1 MQLVQIFVAKLI
13 QNSINNIEEEKQAKI
28 LMKDTMILSYI
39 P

>member
-28 LMKDTMILSYI
+28 LMKETMILSYFS
-39 P
+39 

>member
-28 LMKDTMILSYI
+28 LMKDTMILSYFS
-39 P
+39 